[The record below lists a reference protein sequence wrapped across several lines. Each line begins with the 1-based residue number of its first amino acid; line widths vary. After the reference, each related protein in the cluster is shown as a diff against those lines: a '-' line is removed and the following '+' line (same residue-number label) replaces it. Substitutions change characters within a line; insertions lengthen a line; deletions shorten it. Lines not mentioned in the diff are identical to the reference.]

1 MPTVLRVG
9 AYRFYF
15 YSGDRDE
22 PPHVHIERGGETA
35 KFWLNPVRLE
45 RSKGFNSRELNELQS
60 IVKENR
66 EQLLERWKEFFDE
79 D

>member
-15 YSGDRDE
+15 YSGDRNE
-22 PPHVHIERGGETA
+22 PEHVHVRLANNGA

-45 RSKGFNSRELNELQS
+45 RSQGLDRRELGVIER
-60 IVKENR
+60 IVIDH
-66 EQLLERWKEFFDE
+66 QDALLERWHDYFQG
-79 D
+79 